1 MPTWQPEPRP
11 AWVEAV
17 NAGDVY
23 PIAEVAARPLTRD
36 ALLAEARATLG
47 LVGTGTDGFGG
58 GGTDGFGGG
67 GSGDDFVEPLDV
79 LLDALEREAEL
90 TVVGRW
96 LTRRFLLRL
105 LEVRAHTVAYVRADP
120 GVRDE
125 VIAAPVFVAGA
136 PRTGTTILHALVAQD
151 PRFRVPEGWELL
163 RPVPP
168 VAPTAFP
175 DPGRVA
181 LADRELR
188 GMASVTSRLD
198 TIHAYSGRMHKECV
212 SSMSFVFRS
221 EEFTARYHVPSYVKW
236 LADCDMTPAYEWHRL
251 VLQVLQ
257 RRWRDVHWALKSPV
271 HLHSLTTLRAVF
283 PDARVVITHRDPLAV
298 LGSVTSLVATLR
310 WAHSDTVDLTELG
323 RYHADLYHG
332 TLDRLVDLDERGAL
346 AGAPVVH
353 TRYDAF
359 LEDPV
364 RVLRDVYD
372 GIGVALPVDTEAAM
386 RAHLDAHPQ
395 GALGGHAWSF
405 DDLGLDPV
413 AERARF
419 ARYQARFDVPDEV
432 PVS

>member
-1 MPTWQPEPRP
+1 MSWQPEPRP

-17 NAGDVY
+17 NSGNVY

-36 ALLAEARATLG
+36 ALLGEARATLG
-47 LVGTGTDGFGG
+47 LEGTGTDGFG
-58 GGTDGFGGG
+58 D
-67 GSGDDFVEPLDV
+67 DDFVEPLGV

-96 LTRRFLLRL
+96 LTRRYVLRL
-105 LEVRAHTVAYVRADP
+105 LEVRAHTIAYARADP

-136 PRTGTTILHALVAQD
+136 PRTGTTVLHALLALD
-151 PRFRVPEGWELL
+151 PGFRVPEGWELL

-168 VAPTAFP
+168 VDPTAFP
-175 DPGRVA
+175 DPARVA
-181 LADRELR
+181 LADQELR

-198 TIHAYSGRMHKECV
+198 SIHEYSGRMHKECV

-236 LADCDMTPAYEWHRL
+236 LADCDMAPAYEWHRL

-257 RRWRDVHWALKSPV
+257 RRWRDVRWALKSPV

-310 WAHSDTVDLTELG
+310 WAHSDTVDLAELG

-332 TLDRLVDLDERGAL
+332 SLDRLVDLDATGAL
-346 AGAPVVH
+346 ASAPVVH

-359 LEDPV
+359 LREPMG
-364 RVLRDVYD
+364 VLHDVYRSID
-372 GIGVALPVDTEAAM
+372 VELPAATEAAM
-386 RAHLDAHPQ
+386 QAHLDANPP
-395 GALGGHAWSF
+395 GALGAHTWAF

-419 ARYQARFDVPDEV
+419 ARYQARFDVPDEM
-432 PVS
+432 